1 MTRLHFDN
9 TEGFSELFKSKKKA
23 TTDTIVSGI
32 EKAMQN
38 GDRSAILFEITFAQE
53 DRMFEISLPKSQWK
67 HALESCLDHY
77 HELEESDQAID
88 CWKLLE
94 LVKVW

>member
-38 GDRSAILFEITFAQE
+38 GDRSAILFEIT
-53 DRMFEISLPKSQWK
+53 SL
-67 HALESCLDHY
+67 
-77 HELEESDQAID
+77 
-88 CWKLLE
+88 LLNG
-94 LVKVW
+94 